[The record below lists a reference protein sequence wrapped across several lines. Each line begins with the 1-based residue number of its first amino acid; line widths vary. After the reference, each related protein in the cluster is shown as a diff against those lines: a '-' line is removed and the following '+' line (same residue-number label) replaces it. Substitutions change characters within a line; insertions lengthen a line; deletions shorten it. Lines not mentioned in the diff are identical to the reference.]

1 MPLRKTRSWAYIS
14 DEQLLVFGRIVPRTT
29 KSTCESTSSGKR
41 RTSERSFTKGRT
53 DLTGNRRRAES
64 GLGLTV
70 LSVESVGASVSL
82 NESLRTYLSNE
93 AWSTKDGLLREVVD
107 RTFGAL
113 PIGVFNDPAS
123 RSALMSSSRPIHD
136 SPATF

>member
-1 MPLRKTRSWAYIS
+1 M
-14 DEQLLVFGRIVPRTT
+14 PRTP
-29 KSTCESTSSGKR
+29 KSTCKSTSSGKR
-41 RTSERSFTKGRT
+41 RTSEWSFAKGRT

-70 LSVESVGASVSL
+70 LSVEAVRVSVSL
-82 NESLRTYLSNE
+82 DESLRTYLSNE
-93 AWSTKDGLLREVVD
+93 AWTTKDGLLREVVD

-113 PIGVFNDPAS
+113 PIGVFNDSAS
-123 RSALMSSSRPIHD
+123 RSALVSPSRPIRD